1 MSEKQ
6 RPLGSRAS
14 ESFQQQGPPGER
26 EQGVGASRSKKAR
39 SKIESAV
46 LPNAPAGPGI
56 NAPNTT
62 EGSAEEPEKYS
73 REEED
78 KVKPKVV
85 KAIEENVEKHKSSAT
100 AYTYGA
106 DEDGADSEDKSEYGE
121 EPSEPEPAWEVLEQG
136 RNTHTK
142 IIETSYGPRVLHA
155 KSTWS
160 DIYLAMGETSI
171 EAENYPSAKN
181 DVEVAIG
188 SERKGPEDSRSLA
201 EALYQPGGTQTYP
214 GNTLEVNGSLG
225 EAIKVLVRRKKIL
238 EKLSLSYGITLG
250 VVDLDGLVK
259 DIGNICSKQRDIP
272 KNQSRKK
279 VAILRERIDST
290 MGRDE
295 IKEEEIRTG
304 ARLLKVRKPGNK
316 HFSFK
321 GQCKKPEAGTIFR
334 ATPASTSG
342 TQSCAKGSQLWK
354 EPGLKDGSYRVGGEW

>member
-106 DEDGADSEDKSEYGE
+106 DKDGADSEDKSEYGE
-121 EPSEPEPAWEVLEQG
+121 EPSEPEPAWDVLEQG

-160 DIYLAMGETSI
+160 HIYLALGETSI
-171 EAENYPSAKN
+171 EAENYPSARN
-181 DVEVAIG
+181 DVEVTIG
-188 SERKGPEDSRSLA
+188 SERKGQEDSRSLA

-214 GNTLEVNGSLG
+214 GNTLEVTRVTRRGHKGSCAEEEDPG
-225 EAIKVLVRRKKIL
+225 EAQL
-238 EKLSLSYGITLG
+238 E
-250 VVDLDGLVK
+250 
-259 DIGNICSKQRDIP
+259 
-272 KNQSRKK
+272 
-279 VAILRERIDST
+279 LRYYPGGGGP
-290 MGRDE
+290 GRSCE
-295 IKEEEIRTG
+295 GHWEHLLQAKGHSQEPVKEEG
-304 ARLLKVRKPGNK
+304 GHP
-316 HFSFK
+316 K
-321 GQCKKPEAGTIFR
+321 GE
-334 ATPASTSG
+334 
-342 TQSCAKGSQLWK
+342 
-354 EPGLKDGSYRVGGEW
+354 D